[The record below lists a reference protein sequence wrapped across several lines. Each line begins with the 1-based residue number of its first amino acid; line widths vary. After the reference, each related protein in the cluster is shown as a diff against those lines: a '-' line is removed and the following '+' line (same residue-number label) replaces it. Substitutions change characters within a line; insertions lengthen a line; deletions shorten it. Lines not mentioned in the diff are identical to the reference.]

1 MNKISY
7 FGIAKAGKVELS
19 DATRDDIKLFL
30 LANDGA
36 GVEVTVEKFYDR
48 HSDRQRRF
56 YFGPFIESQINCFRE
71 RYGEILTK
79 GQQHDFN
86 KNNFFAHELIDKDSG
101 EVIKIPGST
110 TKFNTVEFETALERA
125 RQYYFSAFDW
135 VLPVPN
141 ED

>member
-56 YFGPFIESQINCFRE
+56 YFGPFIESQINCFKE
-71 RYGEILTK
+71 RYGKILTK
-79 GQQHDFN
+79 DQQHTFN
-86 KNNFFAHELIDKDSG
+86 KGNYFCEEFPDHNTG
-101 EVIKIPGST
+101 EIVKIPGST
-110 TKFNTVEFETALERA
+110 KRYNTVEFETVLERI
-125 RQYYFSAFDW
+125 RQSYFEAFDW
-135 VLPVPN
+135 QLPFPN